1 MARLED
7 TSIFDI
13 RTVDKSNFV
22 CVKFPDSSMY
32 YGEMAYFDQAGQ
44 LVRFKRFGLFKR
56 WKTTKNPF
64 WQSRRLQSSVRPSKK
79 KRRR

>member
-13 RTVDKSNFV
+13 RTVDKTNFV

-32 YGEMAYFDQAGQ
+32 YGEMAYFD
-44 LVRFKRFGLFKR
+44 
-56 WKTTKNPF
+56 
-64 WQSRRLQSSVRPSKK
+64 
-79 KRRR
+79 